1 MKYCHAVFSVIASL
15 ACCACAQNIQPSAPQ
30 GETRTKVACIGD
42 SITYGLGLADRA
54 KESYPARLQALLDES
69 NPGKYEVRNFGNNGR
84 GIYLDSMRG
93 REKRGFRYMKEHASA
108 LEWKPDVVICNLG
121 INDCG
126 EYIKE
131 YTCGG
136 DATGKTLRRR
146 GQFTD
151 DYLKLLGD
159 YRKAN
164 PNVKLVVWTKLAP
177 LTKGQRFY
185 RSPEPFLMQ
194 ADLEEVVRKSGA
206 RGVDMQ
212 SPLRDSMDT
221 LISRDHIHPTA
232 AGAEAIA
239 KATFPYIVGEEPA
252 KVSLPDELARKPH
265 ELWLCAG
272 QSNMQKGWD
281 EFRATP
287 DEKERVERELA
298 QLDKAEVW
306 FWDVN
311 DSQWT
316 RLTPQNAGRR
326 SAFGVSFAIR
336 RALKTE
342 KAVGMLYVAAGGA
355 PTESFLSEQ
364 LMCEVWDDGAPVYP
378 KLCAIA
384 TNRHQINANDDFPCA
399 WCKRE
404 YQRRK
409 GKAAEAGWWPVSLL
423 YDRGIRRI
431 QHLPLTGILW
441 YQGESNATTCVRP
454 DVPLDDEYM
463 FETNFAVI
471 RQLRGGR
478 KIPFIMMGLPK
489 MNRPWGPYRAAQ
501 KKACEQAG
509 AIFVDTFA
517 AGLGDMNDVHPR
529 DKIPFAELAADA
541 AGEKRIFPLAGGK
554 GL

>member
-1 MKYCHAVFSVIASL
+1 MKKYMLTIAVAV
-15 ACCACAQNIQPSAPQ
+15 CCALGAFA
-30 GETRTKVACIGD
+30 ERVKVACIGD
-42 SITYGLGLADRA
+42 SITYGLGLADRSR
-54 KESYPARLQALLDES
+54 ESYPSRLQALLDEAS
-69 NPGKYEVRNFGNNGR
+69 PGGYEVRNFGNSGR

-93 REKRGFRYMKEHASA
+93 AEKRGFRWMKEHKDA
-108 LEWKPDVVICNLG
+108 LAWRPDVVVCNLG

-131 YTCGG
+131 YAGG
-136 DATGKTLRRR
+136 RER
-146 GQFTD
+146 GQFVR
-151 DYLKLLGD
+151 DYLALLED

-164 PNVKLVVWTKLAP
+164 PGAKLFVWTKLAP
-177 LTKGQRFY
+177 LTKGQKFY

-194 ADLEEVVRKSGA
+194 ADLEEVARKSGA

-212 SPLRDSMDT
+212 SPLRDEMDA

-239 KATFPYIVGEEPA
+239 KATLPYVVGEEPA
-252 KVSLPDELARKPH
+252 KVALPKELAEKPH

-287 DEKERVERELA
+287 EEKARVARELA
-298 QLDKAEVW
+298 QLAEAEVW
-306 FWDVN
+306 LWDVN
-311 DSQWT
+311 DSSWT
-316 RLTPQNAGRR
+316 RLTPANAGRR

-336 RALKTE
+336 RALKTK

-364 LMCEVWDDGAPVYP
+364 TMCAVGKDGRPVYP
-378 KLCAIA
+378 HLAAIA
-384 TNRHQINANDDFPCA
+384 TNRRQIDANDDFPCA

-423 YDRGIRRI
+423 YDRGIRRVG
-431 QHLPLTGILW
+431 HLPLAGVLW
-441 YQGESNATTCVRP
+441 YQGESNATTCVTP

-463 FETNFAVI
+463 LETNLAVVE
-471 RQLRGGR
+471 QLRGQR
-478 KIPFIMMGLPK
+478 MIPFVMTGLPK

-501 KKACEQAG
+501 RKACEQTG
-509 AIFVDTFA
+509 AMFVDTFA
-517 AGLGDMNDVHPR
+517 AGLGDPNDVHPR
-529 DKIPFAELAADA
+529 DKIPFTELAAA
-541 AGEKRIFPLAGGK
+541 AAEKFFAR
-554 GL
+554 